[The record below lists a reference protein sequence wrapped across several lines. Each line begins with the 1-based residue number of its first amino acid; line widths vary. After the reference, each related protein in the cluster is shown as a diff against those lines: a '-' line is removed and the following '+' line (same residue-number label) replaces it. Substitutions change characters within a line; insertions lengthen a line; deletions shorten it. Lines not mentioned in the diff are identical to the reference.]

1 MSPGKHEDCLH
12 CEDHLARE
20 ERLKILEK
28 IPNILSWMN
37 FLKGGIAVIIVLLP
51 ILTTIL
57 TTMIFTNRSEM
68 ITRIKETEALV
79 AKKQDRMED
88 QVRIIGEN
96 TSAIRQSVAVMKN
109 TFEMFREQS
118 IAEHASLRKQ
128 SETTGTKT
136 YISPRD
142 DRESKGN
149 R

>member
-1 MSPGKHEDCLH
+1 MSPGKHEE
-12 CEDHLARE
+12 CEKCGEHLAWE
-20 ERLKILEK
+20 EKMKMLDK
-28 IPNILSWMN
+28 IPGLLSWMN
-37 FLKGGIAVIIVLLP
+37 FSKGGIAVIVVLIPIV
-51 ILTTIL
+51 TTVL
-57 TTMIFTNRSEM
+57 TTMIITNRSEM

-118 IAEHASLRKQ
+118 IVEHASLRKQ
-128 SETTGTKT
+128 NETTGTKT

-142 DRESKGN
+142 DKGN